1 VRQAAQRAL
10 DRYGQVRFIAAHR
23 LDVDKRGGEHGTV
36 TGKIKVHGGSI
47 ECSAV
52 PVAQGLPAR
61 EQMLMFRVDSEVG
74 RLRQVILHRP
84 GLELKRLTPDNA
96 ADLLFDDV
104 LWVSRAQQEHDA
116 FADVLRSRGA
126 VVHYYSDLLAQTL
139 DITAARDYVLD
150 GVFDSRWH
158 GPLACGQ
165 LRAAVDG
172 LDSVTLAGYLVG
184 GITKREISEL
194 APEPKSIAFHSLDP
208 DGFVLVPL
216 PNLLYQRDTS
226 CWIYTGVSI
235 NAMRRQARV
244 RESLFAEAI
253 YRWHPMFASAA
264 FDVWYHGADAA
275 PATIE
280 GGDVLV
286 IGNGAVLAGMS
297 ERTTPQAL
305 EMLAHRLFAADAAT
319 SLVAIDMPKQR
330 AFMHLDT
337 MLTMADHGVFTK
349 YAGMGMLRSY
359 TIEPGASAREL
370 KVTDHPPEDM
380 HTALAAALGLSSIK
394 VLTAV
399 QDVRSAQRE
408 QWDDGCNVLAVEPG
422 VVVAYE
428 RNVTTNAYLEENG
441 IEVITVA
448 GGELGRG
455 RGGPRCMSCPIERSG

>member
-1 VRQAAQRAL
+1 
-10 DRYGQVRFIAAHR
+10 
-23 LDVDKRGGEHGTV
+23 
-36 TGKIKVHGGSI
+36 
-47 ECSAV
+47 
-52 PVAQGLPAR
+52 
-61 EQMLMFRVDSEVG
+61 MFRVDSEVG
-74 RLRQVILHRP
+74 RLRQVMLHRP
-84 GLELKRLTPDNA
+84 DLELKRLTPDNA

-104 LWVSRAQQEHDA
+104 LWVSRAQAEHDA
-116 FADVLRSRGA
+116 FADVLRSRGV

-139 DITAARDYVLD
+139 DVAAARDYILD

-158 GPLACGQ
+158 GPLAVDQ

-172 LDSVTLAGYLVG
+172 LDSRALAGYLVG
-184 GITKREISEL
+184 GITKQEIAEL

-208 DGFVLVPL
+208 DGFVLAPL

-226 CWIYTGVSI
+226 CWIYGGVSI

-244 RESLFAEAI
+244 RESMFAEAI
-253 YRWHPMFASAA
+253 YRWHPMFAGAG

-305 EMLAHRLFAADAAT
+305 EMLAHRLFAAGAAT

-337 MLTMADHGVFTK
+337 MLTMADYGVFTK

-359 TIEPGASAREL
+359 TIEPGASVREL

-380 HTALAAALGLSSIK
+380 HTALAAALGLPSIK